1 MSERA
6 MSISSFLRYLA
17 LPARPVG
24 LIFIGM
30 LSIGFALCV
39 RAGLLGLPLQLI
51 LLSWLFKYG
60 YVLLEQVAHGAR
72 EPPVL
77 AIEMLNPASE
87 QRPLVQL
94 ALVSIVYLGLRAIAR
109 HISIALSLAL
119 EGLALAA
126 LPASIAVLGIG
137 APFWQAI
144 NPIALWRVARAL
156 GPTYAGIVA
165 VVLVYG
171 SAIAWIAVHTN
182 VPTPLLGAGIVF
194 AWLSVFSLLGGGLY
208 EEREELGHEA
218 MYTPERESERQQRE
232 LEQERS
238 RFVDVVYAQ
247 ARSGN
252 LSGAWR
258 TLEQELAARGHAFE
272 TYDWLLERLQRLDD
286 QRLASRLAQDY
297 IRRAL
302 ARDNGRVT
310 ELVRARLALDA
321 QFRPYSAV
329 ETLRVAELVR
339 LAGDRASAQRLL
351 SDFAQEFPDAP
362 DELQVKA
369 AALLNASSGIGGH
382 GIV

>member
-1 MSERA
+1 MSERT
-6 MSISSFLRYLA
+6 MSIWSFLRYLA

-24 LIFIGM
+24 LILIGM
-30 LSIGFALCV
+30 LSIGFALCA

-94 ALVSIVYLGLRAIAR
+94 AIVLLVYLGLRAIAT
-109 HISIALSLAL
+109 HVGVALNLAL

-137 APFWQAI
+137 EAFWQAI
-144 NPIALWRVARAL
+144 NPAALWQVARAL
-156 GPTYAGIVA
+156 GPTYAGIVV
-165 VVLVYG
+165 VVLIDG
-171 SAIAWIAVHTN
+171 CAIAWFTVHTML
-182 VPTPLLGAGIVF
+182 PTWLLDASIVF
-194 AWLSVFSLLGGGLY
+194 AWLSVFSLIGGGLY
-208 EEREELGHEA
+208 EEREALGHQA
-218 MYTPERESERQQRE
+218 MYTPEREAERRQRA

-247 ARSGN
+247 ARGGN

-258 TLEQELAARGHAFE
+258 TLEQELAARGYGFE

-302 ARDNGRVT
+302 GRDNGRVT
-310 ELVRARLALDA
+310 DLVRARLALDVE
-321 QFRPYSAV
+321 FRPYSAV

-339 LAGDRASAQRLL
+339 LAGDRASAQRLV

-362 DELQVKA
+362 AELQEKARSEA
-369 AALLNASSGIGGH
+369 AAIARDSL
-382 GIV
+382 

>member
-1 MSERA
+1 MSEST
-6 MSISSFLRYLA
+6 MSIWSFLRYLA

-24 LIFIGM
+24 LILIGV
-30 LSIGFALCV
+30 LSIGFALCM

-94 ALVSIVYLGLRAIAR
+94 ALVLIVYLGLRAIAT
-109 HISIALSLAL
+109 HIGIGLSLAL
-119 EGLALAA
+119 EGLALVA

-137 APFWQAI
+137 EPFWQAI
-144 NPIALWRVARAL
+144 NPVALWRVARAL

-165 VVLVYG
+165 IVLIYG
-171 SAIAWIAVHTN
+171 SAIALLAVHTKL
-182 VPTPLLGAGIVF
+182 PTGLLAAGIVF

-208 EEREELGHEA
+208 EAREALGHDA
-218 MYTPERESERQQRE
+218 MYTPEREAEQRQRA

-247 ARSGN
+247 ARGGN
-252 LSGAWR
+252 LSGAWS
-258 TLEQELAARGHAFE
+258 TLEQELAARGHGFD

-362 DELQVKA
+362 AELQVRARNEA
-369 AALLNASSGIGGH
+369 AAIARDSR
-382 GIV
+382 